1 MNVVPVTPSAT
12 TGNGASAT
20 DKTAV
25 AGSTPAAAPAEEKKR
40 ENADNRKSTTNARED
55 SKLPKAG
62 EKKKDGE
69 KKGKKDKKED
79 DARRL
84 AEENVDEAQEIAE
97 LEATK
102 AHEENKDAYKE
113 LYALFPQSVYT
124 SYDKIK
130 TFAREYVVCPAPF
143 PLHSPLLNTNHRF
156 LCLSPLCDL
165 PRLLWT
171 HF

>member
-1 MNVVPVTPSAT
+1 MTPAAT
-12 TGNGASAT
+12 NGNGANAT

-25 AGSTPAAAPAEEKKR
+25 AGSTPAAAPAEEKKK
-40 ENADNRKSTTNARED
+40 ENTDNRKSTSTARED
-55 SKLPKAG
+55 SKVPKTG

-69 KKGKKDKKED
+69 KKSKKDKKED

-84 AEENVDEAQEIAE
+84 AEENVDEALEIAE

-130 TFAREYVVCPAPF
+130 TFAREYVI
-143 PLHSPLLNTNHRF
+143 T
-156 LCLSPLCDL
+156 L
-165 PRLLWT
+165 PSLPNIMI
-171 HF
+171 